1 MGCCGKSKYK
11 KKCHKSKKCYSSDN
25 CGKRYKRDKIV
36 RTTKCQGGCI
46 PTNSQIV
53 QATQPFGG
61 IYTKTCNSLTTP
73 GRTIHNCVGNSLGGC
88 DACKLGHGI
97 RGITC
102 GMDPRFDPLTSGAC
116 HGSDETHIHMD
127 RLGNIQVHSHPA
139 GDYPH
144 SHDACGN
151 DYYLGRVSDSRSL
164 TRNPDCLDEDVLGG
178 VRSACGA
185 DSHCPVGQKCVGGRC
200 SSTNTLT
207 RLGCP
212 LGCYGGGE
220 RCVCSGG
227 NTRSTRLH
235 NEHSDFNTILHN
247 RGPFGGVRP
256 YNGYFVGGF
265 RDNLGASNC
274 NNCSLTSASF
284 CNGSTLGHCNVAS
297 SVPACKNTLP
307 PDSLNYGAKSPD
319 LRGFQNLGLS
329 CINAALCPTKR
340 PTVCKTKI
348 KEVYRC

>member
-1 MGCCGKSKYK
+1 MGCYGKRKYK
-11 KKCHKSKKCYSSDN
+11 KKCHKRKKSSCYNN

-36 RTTKCQGGCI
+36 RTTKCQGGCM

-73 GRTIHNCVGNSLGGC
+73 GRTVHNYVGNSLGGC

-116 HGSDETHIHMD
+116 YGSDETHLHMD
-127 RLGNIQVHSHPA
+127 RLGNIQVHSHPG
-139 GDYPH
+139 GDYSH

-178 VRSACGA
+178 VRSACGT
-185 DSHCPVGQKCVGGRC
+185 DSHCPVGQRCVGGRC
-200 SSTNTLT
+200 CSSNGSHLEINDSL
-207 RLGCP
+207 RELR
-212 LGCYGGGE
+212 Y
-220 RCVCSGG
+220 
-227 NTRSTRLH
+227 RSTLGSTRFYGDSSNCNTTL
-235 NEHSDFNTILHN
+235 SD
-247 RGPFGGVRP
+247 RGLFGGVRP
-256 YNGYFVGGF
+256 YNGYCVGGF
-265 RDNLGASNC
+265 QDNLGASNC
-274 NNCSLTSASF
+274 NSCSLTSASF

-297 SVPACKNTLP
+297 SVPSYKNTLP
-307 PDSLNYGAKSPD
+307 PDSLNYGAKVPD
-319 LRGFQNLGLS
+319 LRGYQNLGLS
-329 CINAALCPTKR
+329 CINGALCSTKR